1 MKWDWLGLLSLFS
14 ENLRLLWRGW
24 RGCRWHETLANH
36 GASGGR
42 GKHLPSSY
50 SLALGFSTGYATFA
64 SVLTDYILLEL
75 PIENALYPFS
85 PWLTNHF
92 DHCGL
97 DLRHFVTCSCC
108 CFCRL
113 QMNQEFFCIQIC
125 VSFLFENLILKWAKR
140 EAYVFWRS
148 LLVLVFTYRQSNQ
161 FSQKKNWSDG
171 QKTLSVTNG
180 IRLACVLII
189 SIPPSICWSTFV
201 LYVDLRTDYI
211 DKTNRENHSRYEFS
225 TYSALAFLVGVLG
238 VQICQSLSLRIQ
250 ILFYGILYLKTP
262 RAGTA
267 DRLPCRQLVSKIK
280 IDLPTFPCNC

>member
-1 MKWDWLGLLSLFS
+1 MSEPRPSLFPSDQSDPCPLVQLCDVCPLVNCDVPLRGMKWDIIGLLSLFS

-50 SLALGFSTGYATFA
+50 SPALCFSTGYATFA

-92 DHCGL
+92 DHCGV

-125 VSFLFENLILKWAKR
+125 VSFLFENLILKWVKR
-140 EAYVFWRS
+140 EAYVF
-148 LLVLVFTYRQSNQ
+148 LA
-161 FSQKKNWSDG
+161 FS
-171 QKTLSVTNG
+171 
-180 IRLACVLII
+180 ACV
-189 SIPPSICWSTFV
+189 SIYRSTKQSIF
-201 LYVDLRTDYI
+201 I
-211 DKTNRENHSRYEFS
+211 KKE
-225 TYSALAFLVGVLG
+225 LVGWTKNLECHHWYKVG
-238 VQICQSLSLRIQ
+238 MCVDHINSSL
-250 ILFYGILYLKTP
+250 
-262 RAGTA
+262 
-267 DRLPCRQLVSKIK
+267 DM
-280 IDLPTFPCNC
+280 

>member
-1 MKWDWLGLLSLFS
+1 
-14 ENLRLLWRGW
+14 
-24 RGCRWHETLANH
+24 
-36 GASGGR
+36 
-42 GKHLPSSY
+42 
-50 SLALGFSTGYATFA
+50 
-64 SVLTDYILLEL
+64 
-75 PIENALYPFS
+75 
-85 PWLTNHF
+85 
-92 DHCGL
+92 
-97 DLRHFVTCSCC
+97 
-108 CFCRL
+108 
-113 QMNQEFFCIQIC
+113 MNQEFFCIQIC
-125 VSFLFENLILKWAKR
+125 VSFLFKNLILKWMKR

-148 LLVLVFTYRQSNQ
+148 LLVLVFTDRQSNQ
-161 FSQKKNWSDG
+161 ISQKKNWSDG
-171 QKTLSVTNG
+171 QKTLSVTTG

-189 SIPPSICWSTFV
+189 SIPPSICRSTFV

-267 DRLPCRQLVSKIK
+267 DRLPCRHLVSKIK